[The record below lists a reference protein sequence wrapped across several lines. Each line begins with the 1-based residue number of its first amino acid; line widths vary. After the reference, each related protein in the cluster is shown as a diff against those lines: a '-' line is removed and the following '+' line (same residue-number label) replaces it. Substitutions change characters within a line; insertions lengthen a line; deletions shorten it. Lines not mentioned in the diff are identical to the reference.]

1 MDKSPEATRILIVD
15 DDPSNVELVAEIL
28 ATAGYRTVT
37 AGSGPEALRRARPEP
52 PDLIVLDLRMP
63 DMDGFEVCRHLK
75 ADARTAAVPILLV
88 TGRAEPED
96 KERGVAAGGDDY
108 VTKPLDARDFLARV
122 RSLLRVCHLSQEL
135 DRTLA
140 YLQELEAARRVE
152 VPVAGVRGAGAG
164 QAAAPG
170 RGGRAAKDAMA
181 PGTGVAAAAGGPAHV
196 LIVDDDRFIR
206 QLFGNLLKA
215 AGYRVT
221 EAADAAEAYE
231 AAGRGVDVILLD
243 VMMPNVSGLEALERL
258 RQIAPDVPILI
269 VTAYQS
275 APNAIAALRGGA
287 FDFIVKGMKAEIL
300 LNGVARAVERRHLM
314 VENRHLMEQL
324 RARLDAALASPVA
337 PAR

>member
-1 MDKSPEATRILIVD
+1 MDKTPETTRILIVD
-15 DDPSNVELVAEIL
+15 DEPSNAELVAEIL
-28 ATAGYRTVT
+28 GTTGYRTET
-37 AGSGPEALRRARPEP
+37 AGSGPEALRLARPHP

-108 VTKPLDARDFLARV
+108 ITKPLDAKDLLARV
-122 RSLLRVCHLSQEL
+122 RSLLRVSHLSQEL

-152 VPVAGVRGAGAG
+152 VPVAGIRGA
-164 QAAAPG
+164 AAAREAAGKDG
-170 RGGRAAKDAMA
+170 REPAAKDRSA
-181 PGTGVAAAAGGPAHV
+181 PGNVAAAEGAAHV

-206 QLFGNLLKA
+206 QLYGNLLKA

-221 EAADAAEAYE
+221 DATSAAEAYE
-231 AAGRGVDVILLD
+231 AAGRVVDVILLD
-243 VMMPNVSGLEALERL
+243 VMMPNISGLEALERL

-300 LNGVARAVERRHLM
+300 LNGVARAVERRRLM
-314 VENRHLMEQL
+314 VENRRLMEQL
-324 RARLDAALASPVA
+324 RARLDDALASPVA